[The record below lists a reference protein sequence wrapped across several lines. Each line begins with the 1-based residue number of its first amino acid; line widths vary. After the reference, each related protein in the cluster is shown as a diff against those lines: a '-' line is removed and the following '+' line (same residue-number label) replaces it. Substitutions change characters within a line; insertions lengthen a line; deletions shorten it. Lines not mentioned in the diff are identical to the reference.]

1 LQAPEYKANLQKAS
15 PPAIITGMTRE
26 YGQYCGLAR
35 ALDLVG
41 GRWSLLIVRELLDGP
56 MRFTDLEEGLQS
68 VPTNILS
75 ARLRELED
83 AGVIERTLLP
93 RPSNAVVYGL
103 TPYGKALEKTLLSLG
118 LWGAQSLGRPPEGF
132 ASNLHSLTFPLR
144 AMFQEPSVGEH
155 RFQIRTGDDS
165 LNIGVSHGAV
175 CFPNDPA
182 FEPDVILEMAP
193 DVFLAILKGYDTV
206 DSAIGSGRLNVHG
219 SPEEA
224 RQFFEIFK
232 MPAMAEAP
240 R

>member
-1 LQAPEYKANLQKAS
+1 
-15 PPAIITGMTRE
+15 MTRE

-56 MRFTDLEEGLQS
+56 LRFTDLEQALQG

-75 ARLRELED
+75 ARLRDLED
-83 AGVIERTLLP
+83 AGVIERSLQP
-93 RPSNAVVYGL
+93 RPSSAVVYGL

-144 AMFQEPSVGEH
+144 AMFQEHSEGEH
-155 RFQIRTGDDS
+155 RFQIRTEDDS
-165 LNIGVSHGAV
+165 LNIGVKHGAV
-175 CFPNDPA
+175 CFPNDPS
-182 FEPDVILEMAP
+182 FEPEAVLELAP
-193 DVFLAILKGYDTV
+193 DVLFAMLKGYDTF
-206 DSAIGSGRLNVHG
+206 DSAVVSGRLKIDG
-219 SPEEA
+219 SPDEA
-224 RQFFEIFK
+224 RQFFEIFQ